1 MHSAHHDER
10 KADANSG
17 GKTNPTNIKPPL
29 HVVLLAVPPVLEMDL
44 TGALTVFT
52 FANSLDG
59 KTPHPYRVTVA
70 SGGASRTIGGD
81 CGLEIRAASHFSE
94 IQDPIDTLVVIGG
107 DESANGSPLN
117 ATLRQWLRAR
127 DGQVR
132 RMVSVCT
139 GAFVLA
145 KAGLLDGRKAATHW
159 AYSDRL
165 RSAHSQINVDPEAIW
180 VRDGDRYTSA
190 GVTAGID
197 LCLALVEEDLGSALA
212 LRIARQLVVFL
223 KRTGGQRQFSVALT
237 AETSVSRTFVA
248 LRAWIAENL
257 GKSLTVEQLA
267 SQMAMSPRNFSRV
280 FRVETGSTPAHY
292 IRQARVEAARVLLEQ
307 TRRTI
312 EDIAA
317 YCGFNS
323 AEVMR
328 RSFLEVLGVPPASYR
343 SGFETGPL
351 QAR

>member
-1 MHSAHHDER
+1 MHSAHYDGRIASENTCGLS
-10 KADANSG
+10 NS
-17 GKTNPTNIKPPL
+17 TNTRAPL
-29 HVVLLAVPPVLEMDL
+29 HVVLLAVPPVLELDL
-44 TGALTVFT
+44 TGALTVFR

-59 KTPHPYRVTVA
+59 MAPQPYRVTVA
-70 SGGASRTIGGD
+70 SGGASRTLSGD
-81 CGLEIRAASHFSE
+81 CGLEMRAAFHFSE
-94 IQDPIDTLVVIGG
+94 IRDPIDTLIVVGG
-107 DESANGSPLN
+107 EESANPSPLSAN
-117 ATLRQWLRAR
+117 LDHWLKSK

-132 RMVSVCT
+132 RMASVCT

-165 RSAHSQINVDPEAIW
+165 RSAHSQIDVDPEAIW
-180 VRDGDRYTSA
+180 VRDGNVYTSA

-197 LCLALVEEDLGSALA
+197 LSLALVEEDLGSALA
-212 LRIARQLVVFL
+212 LRIARQMVVFL
-223 KRTGGQRQFSVALT
+223 KRTGGQRQFSVALA
-237 AETSVSRTFVA
+237 AEVPASRTFVA

-257 GKSLTVEQLA
+257 GNSLTVEQLA

-280 FRVETGSTPAHY
+280 FRIETGITPAHY
-292 IRQARVEAARVLLEQ
+292 IRRARVEAARTLLEQ
-307 TRRTI
+307 TRRTM

-317 YCGFNS
+317 CCGFNS

-328 RSFLEVLGVPPASYR
+328 RSFLEVVGVPPASYR

>member
-1 MHSAHHDER
+1 ML
-10 KADANSG
+10 KSG
-17 GKTNPTNIKPPL
+17 KSKQPL
-29 HVVLLAVPPVLEMDL
+29 HVVLLAVPPILELDL

-59 KTPHPYRVTVA
+59 RTPQPYRVTIA
-70 SGGASRTIGGD
+70 SGGTSRTLGGD
-81 CGLEIRAASHFSE
+81 CGLEMRAAFHFSD
-94 IQDPIDTLVVIGG
+94 IKDPIDTLIVVGG
-107 DESANGSPLN
+107 DESANPLPLAAN
-117 ATLRQWLRAR
+117 LDHWLKSKE
-127 DGQVR
+127 GQVR
-132 RMVSVCT
+132 RMASVCT

-165 RSAHSQINVDPEAIW
+165 RSAHSQIDVDPGAIW
-180 VRDGDRYTSA
+180 VRDGNVYTSA

-197 LCLALVEEDLGSALA
+197 LSLALVEEDLGSALA
-212 LRIARQLVVFL
+212 LRIARQMVVFL

-237 AETSVSRTFVA
+237 AEAPVSRTFVA

-257 GKSLTVEQLA
+257 GNPLTVEQLA

-280 FRVETGSTPAHY
+280 FRTETGTTPAHY
-292 IRQARVEAARVLLEQ
+292 IRQARVEAARTLLEQ
-307 TRRTI
+307 TRRTV

-317 YCGFNS
+317 YCGFGS

-328 RSFLEVLGVPPASYR
+328 RSFLDELGVPPASYR

>member
-1 MHSAHHDER
+1 MS
-10 KADANSG
+10 KSG
-17 GKTNPTNIKPPL
+17 ESKQPL
-29 HVVLLAVPPVLEMDL
+29 HVVLLAVPPILELDL

-59 KTPHPYRVTVA
+59 RTPQPYRVTVA
-70 SGGASRTIGGD
+70 SGGTSRTLGGD
-81 CGLEIRAASHFSE
+81 CGLEMRAAFHFSDVK
-94 IQDPIDTLVVIGG
+94 DPIDTLIVVGG
-107 DESANGSPLN
+107 DESANPSPLAAN
-117 ATLRQWLRAR
+117 LDHWLKSK

-132 RMVSVCT
+132 RMASVCT

-165 RSAHSQINVDPEAIW
+165 RSAHSQIDVDPEAIW
-180 VRDGDRYTSA
+180 VRDGNVYTSA

-197 LCLALVEEDLGSALA
+197 LSLALVEEDLGSALA
-212 LRIARQLVVFL
+212 LRVARQMVVFL

-237 AETSVSRTFVA
+237 AEAPVSRTFVA

-257 GKSLTVEQLA
+257 GNPLTVEQLA

-280 FRVETGSTPAHY
+280 FRTETGTTPAHY
-292 IRQARVEAARVLLEQ
+292 IRQARVEAARTLLEQ
-307 TRRTI
+307 TRRTV

-317 YCGFNS
+317 YCGFGS

-328 RSFLEVLGVPPASYR
+328 RSFLDELGVPPASYR